1 MSESETYP
9 YAPEGV
15 DKIGKP
21 PVAGEGGERGSSA
34 YEGDEGKG
42 FGGPAKGVDYYQQQH
57 PTAVNS
63 APPTTDA
70 VRESATKE

>member
-1 MSESETYP
+1 MSESETFP

-21 PVAGEGGERGSSA
+21 PVDGKGGERGSSA
-34 YEGDEGKG
+34 YSGDEGKG

-57 PTAVNS
+57 PTAIPS
-63 APPTTDA
+63 APADSEP
-70 VRESATKE
+70 VRESATSE